1 MRILSIVTL
10 ITPNGEYGGP
20 VRVALN
26 QARALR
32 SRGHDVVVIA
42 AARGFGSDLPELV
55 DSVPVKLFAARTVLP
70 GIGFAGLC
78 SPSLQSWV
86 SKNGASFDVAHIHAA
101 RDFVTLPAANW
112 FRRNGIPYVL
122 QPHGM
127 IDRSAHFLAIPLD
140 RTLTRPVLR
149 TASAVFYLTPRER
162 NDLREVGGSLVMLTE
177 LSNGVP
183 EPTPR
188 VELTPDPSPDG
199 AAAQTEV
206 LFLARLAPRKRPQL
220 FVDMATGLSDKYP
233 NAKFS
238 LVGPDEGEGAA
249 VRDRIA
255 HGGSESAI
263 CWEGPLATDRTLERM
278 QRASIYVLPSVDE
291 PYPMSVLE
299 AMSVGLPVVVTD
311 SCGLAPA
318 IVELGCGIVVDDS
331 IESLVAAVDLLLS
344 DPVASAQ
351 MGRAGAAA
359 IADRFGMPAIA
370 DVLEQVYR
378 RA

>member
-55 DSVPVKLFAARTVLP
+55 DSVPVKLFAARTMLP

-78 SPSLQSWV
+78 SPSLQNWV
-86 SKNGASFDVAHIHAA
+86 AKNGASFDVAHIHAA

-127 IDRSAHFLAIPLD
+127 IDRSASLLAIPLD
-140 RTLTRPVLR
+140 RTLTRPILR

-183 EPTPR
+183 EPPPSD
-188 VELTPDPSPDG
+188 ELTPNRSTDG
-199 AAAQTEV
+199 SATQTEV
-206 LFLARLAPRKRPQL
+206 LFLARLAPRKRPQF
-220 FVDMATGLSDKYP
+220 FVDMAIELANKHRGVT
-233 NAKFS
+233 FS

-255 HGGSESAI
+255 HSGKGSVI
-263 CWEGPLATDRTLERM
+263 RWEGALATDRTLERM
-278 QRASIYVLPSVDE
+278 KRASIFVLPSVDE

-299 AMSVGLPVVVTD
+299 AMSVGLPVVVTE

-318 IVELGCGIVVDDS
+318 IAELGCGIVVDDS
-331 IESLVAAVDLLLS
+331 MESLSAAVDRLLS

-351 MGRAGAAA
+351 MGSAGAAA
-359 IADRFGMPAIA
+359 ISDRFGMPAIA
-370 DVLEQVYR
+370 DALEQVYR
-378 RA
+378 KA